1 MPSKVTL
8 TPPPRHPDIV
18 LALDLM
24 STTPPRFHW
33 FFFVPDAPSA
43 SAGTAT
49 YAGVKLHAIT
59 NGLQGDDKRWSY
71 DRTALTLATS
81 PAVAAAAILGR
92 LPPGKT
98 VDDLDAFLREI
109 PMEVP
114 RIDQD
119 REPVWSCRVWVR
131 EALRRMH
138 ARGYIVCEDVDAL
151 EAEMW
156 EYGGAA
162 ARKIE
167 EDELETASLV
177 VAVNARPAALGS

>member
-1 MPSKVTL
+1 MPNKITL
-8 TPPPRHPDIV
+8 TPPPCHPDIV
-18 LALDLM
+18 LSLDLM

-43 SAGTAT
+43 TAGSTPYAGT
-49 YAGVKLHAIT
+49 KLHAIT
-59 NGLQGDDKRWSY
+59 NGLQGDGKRWSY
-71 DRTALTLATS
+71 DRTALALATS

-98 VDDLDAFLREI
+98 VDDLDAFLCEI

-114 RIDQD
+114 QIDEG

-138 ARGYIVCEDVDAL
+138 ARGYVVCKDIDAL

-156 EYGGAA
+156 RYGGVAA
-162 ARKIE
+162 KKIE
-167 EDELETASLV
+167 EDAFETASLV
-177 VAVNARPAALGS
+177 VAVNARPATVGS